1 MEVSERIGSRE
12 FSATLALNGLLILKE
27 GNRELLRA
35 TLCDALAALGEWPEV
50 TNLDSTVGD
59 MLRAYIRS
67 YARVT

>member
-1 MEVSERIGSRE
+1 MEITETVGSRH

-27 GNRELLRA
+27 GNRELTRG
-35 TLCDALAALGEWPEV
+35 TLCDALAALGERPEM
-50 TNLDSTVGD
+50 TNLQTTVED